1 MTRRETSQ
9 ALGPK
14 SAGYQIIGVAGNT
27 KYDSLRHEIQ
37 PAMYQ
42 PLTNGGAHFEL
53 RTAVEPNSLI
63 PVVRDMVNR
72 VDSNLP
78 LFDVRTQ
85 SERIEQLMVQER
97 IIARLSSFFGL
108 LALLLTCMGLYG
120 LLAYEVT
127 RRTREI
133 GIRVALGAQQL
144 NVIGLVVGQGII
156 LVVVGA
162 VFGLGAGFGLTRYLE
177 SLLFGVR
184 PVDPLTFAA
193 VVILLFIVALI
204 ACYLPAR
211 RASRV
216 DPMVALRHQ

>member
-1 MTRRETSQ
+1 M
-9 ALGPK
+9 
-14 SAGYQIIGVAGNT
+14 VARIS
-27 KYDSLRHEIQ
+27 K
-37 PAMYQ
+37 
-42 PLTNGGAHFEL
+42 L

-63 PVVRDMVNR
+63 PVVRDIVNR

-108 LALLLTCMGLYG
+108 LALLLTCIGLYG

-133 GIRVALGAQQL
+133 GIRVALGAPRF
-144 NVIGLVVGQGII
+144 NVIRLVVGQGII
-156 LVVVGA
+156 LVTVGI
-162 VFGLGAGFGLTRYLE
+162 VFGLGAGFAMTRYLE

-193 VVILLFIVALI
+193 VVILLVIVALV